1 MAVEIKSR
9 LCNVVVCVSI
19 PLLVLG
25 GLTGC
30 GKEESPPQDA
40 NAAAVVPAAGTEQ
53 ASVDPMDAATALFRE
68 PTPDLQHIVSAA
80 KTWSPSFQDWWG
92 KTAPDFT
99 LNDINGNPH
108 ALSTYRGK
116 NVVVAIWTTWIATCR
131 LQTPHLKELRNA
143 YQDADVAVLA
153 ISNESPA
160 LLKEAVEEQG
170 INFTVLSGGANL
182 PAPFGEVEYAPAS
195 FFIDPQGRFK
205 LISSGLV
212 PASDAKAIVQAR

>member
-1 MAVEIKSR
+1 MAVDVKSR
-9 LCNVVVCVSI
+9 VFNLVVCVSI

-30 GKEESPPQDA
+30 GKEENPPTDA
-40 NAAAVVPAAGTEQ
+40 NTAAVQPAAGAEQ
-53 ASVDPMDAATALFRE
+53 ASVDPLDAAASLFRE

-99 LNDINGNPH
+99 LNDIDGNPH
-108 ALSTYRGK
+108 TLSEYRGK
-116 NVVVAIWTTWIATCR
+116 NVVVVIWTTWIATCK
-131 LQTPHLKELRNA
+131 LQTPHLKELRSA
-143 YQDADVAVLA
+143 YQDADLAVLA

-160 LLKEAVEEQG
+160 LLKEAVAEQG
-170 INFTVLSGGANL
+170 INYTVLSSGANL

-195 FFIDPQGRFK
+195 FFVDGRGRFK

-212 PASDAKAIVQAR
+212 PASDAKAVVQAR